1 MVENLHFWHTQQQ
14 ISRYVQ
20 APWQIASTNVSTL
33 YEVQLTQPWEM
44 LSERD
49 DIHAD
54 HEDGHLSWSIFI
66 VKVR

>member
-20 APWQIASTNVSTL
+20 APWQIASK
-33 YEVQLTQPWEM
+33 LTQPWEM

-66 VKVR
+66 MKVR